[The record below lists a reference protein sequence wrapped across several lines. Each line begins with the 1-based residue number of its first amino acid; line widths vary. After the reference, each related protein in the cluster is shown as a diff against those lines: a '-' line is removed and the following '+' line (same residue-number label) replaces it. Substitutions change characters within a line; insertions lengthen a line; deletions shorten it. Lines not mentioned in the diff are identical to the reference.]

1 MKKIIL
7 LILIFLTSAFAGI
20 HSGYYNHTIVSKIK
34 IDNSA
39 EYRHITVGQ
48 RSVKHYVHVLEVDLT
63 DKTISLAPVRI
74 QYEQSQLNKLQFIN
88 HYYDSV
94 WNKNVLAS
102 VNSNFW
108 KAYSNYPIGVLVEN
122 GEVIEINSYKRWS
135 SLLLDS
141 NNTPYI
147 DRIKLKATV
156 YNKSDTIAID
166 NINRRQD
173 SLQCVIYNN
182 KYYSSIPHIGNLDDE
197 FSTRWA
203 ILNEKLLNNDSTEA
217 LPDSASLYEEIRNE
231 FKTANIEFPLKK
243 YFCRFL
249 EKPAINKK
257 VKCVVELIS
266 GSEIPVPKNGFIL
279 SVGDSINVIKQFKM
293 GDTLT
298 YFVQTDKMKEIQF
311 ENIITGTPRLISAG
325 NPKHEAAFEGSTGRR
340 FISHKLARTAVGY
353 NKDKTKFY
361 YVTVEYTSHRYG
373 RKGANLDDMAAIM
386 KSLGCYEALN
396 LDGGGSSIMVIDGK
410 NVMNENNP
418 ESGRKI
424 STGFGIIKK

>member
-1 MKKIIL
+1 M
-7 LILIFLTSAFAGI
+7 IFFTSAFAGI
-20 HSGYYNHTIVSKIK
+20 HKGYYKHQLIKKIQ
-34 IDNSA
+34 IDKSVQ
-39 EYRHITVGQ
+39 YSHITIGQ
-48 RSVKHYVHVLEVDLT
+48 RSVKHYVHILEVNLK
-63 DKTISLAPVRI
+63 DKSIKLSPLKI

-94 WNKNVLAS
+94 WNINVLAS

-122 GEVIEINSYKRWS
+122 GEVIEFNSYKKWS
-135 SLLLDS
+135 LLLLDS
-141 NNTPYI
+141 NNLPFI
-147 DRIKLKATV
+147 QRIKLSAMV
-156 YNKSDTIAID
+156 FSSYDTIHID
-166 NINRRQD
+166 YFNRRSD

-182 KYYSSIPHIGNLDDE
+182 KYYSSIPNVGNLDDE
-197 FSTRWA
+197 FSTSWA
-203 ILNEKLLNNDSTEA
+203 ILNEKLLNDDSTET

-249 EKPAINKK
+249 EQPAINKK

-279 SVGDSINVIKQFKM
+279 SVGDSINAIKQFKV

-298 YFVQTDKMKEIQF
+298 YFVATDKLKNRQF

-325 NPKHEAAFEGSTGRR
+325 NPKHEAYYEGSTGRR
-340 FISHKLARTAVGY
+340 FISRQLARTAVGF
-353 NKDKTKFY
+353 NKDKSKLY
-361 YVTVEYTSHRYG
+361 LVTVEYTSHRYG

-410 NVMNENNP
+410 NVMNSNNP
-418 ESGRKI
+418 ESGRRI